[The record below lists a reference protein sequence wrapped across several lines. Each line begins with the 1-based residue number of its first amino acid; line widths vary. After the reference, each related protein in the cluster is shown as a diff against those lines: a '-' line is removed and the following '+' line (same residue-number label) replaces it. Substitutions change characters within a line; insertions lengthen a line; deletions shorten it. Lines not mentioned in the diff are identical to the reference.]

1 MDRQAENVTNEL
13 QIIDQR
19 KVLGK
24 DFKVYGDM
32 ENPLFLA
39 KDVADWIDYAYKDAR
54 QINRDVSK
62 MLSTVDD
69 AEKIKSLLNLGGED
83 YSHGGMRENVEM
95 WFLTEDGLYEVLM
108 QSRKPIAK
116 QFKQHV
122 KEILRSIRKHGAYMT
137 PAKLEEMLMNPDAMI
152 TVLTALKDE
161 QTKSRQLEARIK
173 QDRPKVIFA
182 DAVDASDGTCLVG
195 ELAKMLKGNGVD
207 MGQNR
212 LFQVL
217 RNKGYLIRRH
227 GSDYNMPSQRSM
239 DLGLFRIK
247 ETAIT
252 HSDGH
257 VAVNRTPKVTG
268 KGQQYFV
275 NLFLGSQ

>member
-1 MDRQAENVTNEL
+1 MDRQAEKASNEL
-13 QIIDQR
+13 QIFNYNSAEVRTVIKDGEPWW
-19 KVLGK
+19 VL
-24 DFKVYGDM
+24 
-32 ENPLFLA
+32 
-39 KDVADWIDYAYKDAR
+39 KDVCEA
-54 QINRDVSK
+54 
-62 MLSTVDD
+62 
-69 AEKIKSLLNLGGED
+69 LNLSNPTVVADRLDIDERAKFDLGRQGETNIINE
-83 YSHGGMRENVEM
+83 S
-95 WFLTEDGLYEVLM
+95 GLYNVILRSDKPEAKNFKRWITHEVL
-108 QSRKPIAK
+108 P
-116 QFKQHV
+116 
-122 KEILRSIRKHGAYMT
+122 SIRKHGAYMT